1 MTRHG
6 QRVTVCDSFAWDE
19 LGAPLFTHAHTA
31 TTHIFNIGI
40 EIHVCNLGINSTG
53 RPYAPRCLA
62 CTPSWPDGT
71 DGIY

>member
-19 LGAPLFTHAHTA
+19 LGAPLFTHAHAAATA
-31 TTHIFNIGI
+31 YIGI

-53 RPYAPRCLA
+53 RPYALRDL
-62 CTPSWPDGT
+62 
-71 DGIY
+71 